1 MVAMSQEC
9 YLYLAF
15 DSERERDTFQTLITE
30 YAKKDS
36 ENERGLLRES
46 WWQPFYLSSEQLSG
60 YQQLTEHTV
69 TANGF
74 TADESLA
81 SVLRKPMWV
90 NPSFYHYML
99 GDFK

>member
-1 MVAMSQEC
+1 MSVAYC
-9 YLYLAF
+9 V
-15 DSERERDTFQTLITE
+15 
-30 YAKKDS
+30 
-36 ENERGLLRES
+36 NRGGNR
-46 WWQPFYLSSEQLSG
+46 FIAHRSSFG

-81 SVLRKPMWV
+81 SVLPKLTWV
-90 NPSFYHYML
+90 NPGFYRYML